1 MALGR
6 KHEFDA
12 CELTRGLTSARS

>member
-12 CELTRGLTSARS
+12 CELTRGLTSERS